1 MEEEEGGRTFA
12 EVEEDDAVASLR
24 FSVCSTDSLQD
35 VVSDL
40 ESARA
45 RELSLTLQNERLRS
59 LVRQT
64 SAERTPPI
72 SPKQNANC
80 DVRILRVG
88 QEKVPSK
95 SGKLVLD
102 VGLMT
107 ILPIKAS
114 FSVAE
119 YVGYRVIDISG
130 KWPSDAKPSVCVSY
144 LTYVCVWVGV
154 FLFDCLLQPN
164 QQQKEA
170 CGRRE
175 EHCLTVGLVPV
186 CRRATQET
194 GTIVKERTSC
204 GSCCGRKASAQAA
217 FVE

>member
-1 MEEEEGGRTFA
+1 MGTFA
-12 EVEEDDAVASLR
+12 EAEEDDTVASLR

-80 DVRILRVG
+80 DVRILGLVKRKCQASQG
-88 QEKVPSK
+88 S
-95 SGKLVLD
+95 LVLD

-107 ILPIKAS
+107 ILP
-114 FSVAE
+114 
-119 YVGYRVIDISG
+119 
-130 KWPSDAKPSVCVSY
+130 
-144 LTYVCVWVGV
+144 
-154 FLFDCLLQPN
+154 
-164 QQQKEA
+164 
-170 CGRRE
+170 
-175 EHCLTVGLVPV
+175 
-186 CRRATQET
+186 
-194 GTIVKERTSC
+194 
-204 GSCCGRKASAQAA
+204 
-217 FVE
+217 